1 MVENALILGMGLSV
15 NALLHTLVS
24 SVSRKQT
31 CAATQY
37 VNTVSD
43 AKILERM

>member
-1 MVENALILGMGLSV
+1 MAENAPILGMDSSV

-31 CAATQY
+31 CATTQY
-37 VNTVSD
+37 VNIVWD
-43 AKILERM
+43 VKILERM